1 MTNENGV
8 FRGVILRQTRGTVGR
23 SRSVFAK
30 FKNMKKD
37 LIYPFNGGMVMNPP
51 LGAGFKMFAG
61 DLIEFRTNEYY
72 ARPEVYILKT
82 YEVHS
87 ASGTTVKIVRDDFRH
102 IPFVGDKIG
111 VAPATIGGAMTA
123 AVVTS
128 VKNAKDG
135 DTDVWEC
142 VLDGTITANKGDV
155 LVEADSADKMLVKNI
170 NAFADSDAD
179 MPIAGTSDGSDF
191 DNAKYLYTPAVGGA
205 FIIIH
210 KMSPLP
216 KCVRDINKS
225 PYNGLFK
232 VPGVE

>member
-8 FRGVILRQTRGTVGR
+8 FRGVILRQTKGSFGR

-30 FKNMKKD
+30 FKGMKNN
-37 LIYPFNGGMVMNPP
+37 LIYPFNGGMVKNPP

-61 DLIEFRTNEYY
+61 DLIEYRTDENY

-82 YEVHS
+82 YEVHI
-87 ASGTTVKIVRDDFRH
+87 ASGNTVKIVRDDFRH

-128 VKNAKDG
+128 VKKAKDG

-142 VLDGTITANKGDV
+142 VLSGTITANKGDV
-155 LVEADSADKMLVKNI
+155 LVEADSDDNMMVKNI

-179 MPIAGTSDGSDF
+179 MPFAGTSDGSDF

-205 FIIIH
+205 YIIIH
-210 KMSPLP
+210 EMAPLP
-216 KCVRDINKS
+216 KCVRDVNKS
-225 PYNGLFK
+225 TYNGLFK
-232 VPGVE
+232 VPGVD

>member
-1 MTNENGV
+1 M
-8 FRGVILRQTRGTVGR
+8 
-23 SRSVFAK
+23 
-30 FKNMKKD
+30 
-37 LIYPFNGGMVMNPP
+37 
-51 LGAGFKMFAG
+51 
-61 DLIEFRTNEYY
+61 
-72 ARPEVYILKT
+72 
-82 YEVHS
+82 
-87 ASGTTVKIVRDDFRH
+87 KIVRQIVDVHTHCPEH
-102 IPFVGDKIG
+102 IAVILQNGIAGGIQCRKRRAVGDKIG

-155 LVEADSADKMLVKNI
+155 LVEAGSDDKMLVKNI